1 MAEIPF
7 VNIGFIVGTL
17 VSAVL
22 AFIAIVVS
30 DKLISH
36 NIDAKKS
43 FIMALIALFIVFVI
57 EFYYPLYKLGFV
69 PAIASIPYMAS
80 ILLPLVFWIG
90 LGEGLLSSDRKT
102 KLKVSVIAFIV
113 YIVLQVFVAPYIRA
127 AIPF

>member
-17 VSAVL
+17 ISAAL

-43 FIMALIALFIVFVI
+43 FIMALIALFIVPIVATFV
-57 EFYYPLYKLGFV
+57 LGFV
-69 PAIASIPYMAS
+69 PAVASIPYMAS

-113 YIVLQVFVAPYIRA
+113 YIVLQVFVAPYIRS

>member
-7 VNIGFIVGTL
+7 VNIGFVVGTF
-17 VSAVL
+17 VSAIL
-22 AFIAIVVS
+22 AFIAIVAS

-36 NIDAKKS
+36 SIDAKKS
-43 FIMALIALFIVFVI
+43 LIMALIALFIVPIAATFV
-57 EFYYPLYKLGFV
+57 LGFIPV
-69 PAIASIPYMAS
+69 LASIPYIGS

-102 KLKVSVIAFIV
+102 KLKVAVVAFIV
-113 YIVLQVFVAPYIRA
+113 YIILQVFAAPYIRA